1 MSRLDR
7 HVAFVQGK
15 LAFARFLTAVAYTT
29 LGFFAVLWLAV
40 VIQRIFHIA
49 PPKPIAFAW
58 AGLGVAVVAAIIY
71 SMLKKPTTHEAA
83 VAIDERLGLK
93 EKFSTAL
100 FVRNTRDP
108 FAVAAVRDA
117 EREAENVSLHKRF
130 PLAFPRMG
138 YWTVGAAI
146 VVLMTA
152 WLLPTDMDLFGREAQ
167 RRHLADEQ
175 AKRDV
180 AKKKVEEALAVV
192 NSYPKAVQNSEAIQI
207 AKRDLEKMLN
217 QPITD
222 PAQANRTAFKAL
234 EQSNE
239 ALKEEIK
246 RNEKFAMAQA
256 NDKMLRSMNPP
267 TDEQGPVADA
277 QRDIAKGDFSKAVEN
292 LNDVANKFDKMS
304 DADQKKAAQQM
315 QNLAKQIEKMS
326 KDPAQMQKL
335 AQQLQQQ
342 GMNQQMAQQLAKTMQ
357 QAAQGNQQ
365 AQQQLQ
371 QMQQQAQQ
379 AMQKMSPQQQQAM
392 QNLMKQMQAQ
402 SQSQAQA
409 QQMAQAAQQMAKAM
423 QQGASKQ
430 GNQQQQGNQQGQMAQ
445 AQQAM
450 QQAAAQMDAVQK
462 DAEQMSAA
470 QDATS
475 QAENDAADQG
485 NPNNNGNNQQ
495 ARAGMGRTGEWRPG
509 DTNRNGNGQGGPGRG
524 RGNGIGKEEAPYA
537 IKKEAA
543 PVQDIANGRILAS
556 TFVKAGTVK
565 GESKVELAKVAK
577 AAEQDVTDEVD
588 EEAPSKESQ
597 KVVKDYFETMQK
609 SQ

>member
-15 LAFARFLTAVAYTT
+15 LALARFLTAVAYTT
-29 LGFFAVLWLAV
+29 LAFFALLWLGV
-40 VIQRIFHIA
+40 VIERLFHVA
-49 PPKPIAFAW
+49 PPKPTAFAW
-58 AGLGVAVVAAIIY
+58 AGLALALLAAAIY
-71 SMLKKPTTHEAA
+71 SMLRKPTAHEAA
-83 VAIDERLGLK
+83 IAIDERLGLK

-100 FVRNTRDP
+100 FARNAQDP
-108 FAVAAVRDA
+108 FAIAAVRDA
-117 EREAENVSLHKRF
+117 ERTAENVSLHKRF

-138 YWTVGAAI
+138 YWSVAGAL
-146 VVLMTA
+146 VVLLTA
-152 WLLPTDMDLFGREAQ
+152 WLLPTNLDLFGREAQ
-167 RRHLADEQ
+167 RKHLAEEQ

-192 NSYPKAVQNSEAIQI
+192 NSYPKTMQNAEAIQI
-207 AKRDLEKMLN
+207 AKRDLEKMLS

-256 NDKMLRSMNPP
+256 SDKMLRSMNPP
-267 TDEQGPVADA
+267 NDEQGPVADA

-315 QNLAKQIEKMS
+315 QSLAKQMEKLA
-326 KDPAQMQKL
+326 KDPQQMQKL

-342 GMNQQMAQQLAKTMQ
+342 GMNQQQAQQLAKTMQ
-357 QAAQGNQQ
+357 QASQGNPQ

-409 QQMAQAAQQMAKAM
+409 QQMAQAAQQMAQAM

-462 DAEQMSAA
+462 DAEQMAAA
-470 QDATS
+470 QDSTA
-475 QAENDAADQG
+475 QAQNDAADQG
-485 NPNNNGNNQQ
+485 GSQSGNSSGGARPNMG
-495 ARAGMGRTGEWRPG
+495 RAGQWRAGETRG
-509 DTNRNGNGQGGPGRG
+509 SGNGQGGPGKG
-524 RGNGIGKEEAPYA
+524 MGGGIGKEEAPYA

-577 AAEQDVTDEVD
+577 AAEQDMADEVD
-588 EEAPSKESQ
+588 EEAPSKENQ